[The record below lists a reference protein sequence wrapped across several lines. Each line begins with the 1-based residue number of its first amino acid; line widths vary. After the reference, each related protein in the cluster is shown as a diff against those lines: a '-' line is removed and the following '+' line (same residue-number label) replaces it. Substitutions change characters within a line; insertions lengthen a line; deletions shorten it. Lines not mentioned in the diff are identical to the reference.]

1 MANDP
6 QMKTKVNYSI
16 IQQNGKFVVAKNG
29 QPIQL
34 PSSMGQS
41 IVTEFNSREDAE
53 KYMGILKNLS
63 KR

>member
-6 QMKTKVNYSI
+6 QMKTKINYSI

-34 PSSMGQS
+34 PSSIGQS
-41 IVTEFNSREDAE
+41 VVTEFNSREDAE
-53 KYMGILKNLS
+53 RYMSILKSLS
-63 KR
+63 KQ